1 MEENFITG
9 FGGAVL
15 AGGQSK
21 RMGFDKALLDI
32 NGKPLIAKVAQ
43 ALNEAGLINLQI
55 VGGNSK
61 EFLSLGYECL
71 PDEYPGEGPL
81 GGIITALNHFRNEGK
96 KHVMIVACDLPNISK
111 NLIREMLLKSLREPK
126 SIVVPV
132 VEEHL
137 QWMHALWPTDV
148 LPTLLKSFS
157 NSVRAPWRATKELQL
172 LKIEGIDPKVLF
184 DIDQPED
191 LKKFCDPDFLKGGF
205 N

>member
-1 MEENFITG
+1 
-9 FGGAVL
+9 
-15 AGGQSK
+15 
-21 RMGFDKALLDI
+21 
-32 NGKPLIAKVAQ
+32 
-43 ALNEAGLINLQI
+43 
-55 VGGNSK
+55 
-61 EFLSLGYECL
+61 
-71 PDEYPGEGPL
+71 
-81 GGIITALNHFRNEGK
+81 
-96 KHVMIVACDLPNISK
+96 
-111 NLIREMLLKSLREPK
+111 MLLKSLREPK

-191 LKKFCDPDFLKGGF
+191 LKKVLDPDFLKGRF